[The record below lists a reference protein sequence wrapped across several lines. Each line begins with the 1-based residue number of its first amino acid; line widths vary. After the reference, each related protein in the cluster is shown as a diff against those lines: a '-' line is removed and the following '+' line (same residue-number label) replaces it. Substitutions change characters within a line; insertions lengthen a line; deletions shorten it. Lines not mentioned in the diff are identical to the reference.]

1 MNKKERKLCVITLMM
16 KKRLL
21 KKEDDKRKKE
31 RCDNLDNDEKEQLR
45 KYEKKGKKVMRDNL
59 EAGEKEKVRKIDRK
73 RKMDKR
79 LKTFHERSSIFDNV
93 QMCSMADPCI
103 LTTPAFR
110 LIEEDFEG
118 AIQEGPSYISTL
130 LDICWKFEFR
140 RNVIKLKETNYQADI
155 YNESTTGKSDGICKS
170 CHNSMSKN
178 KMPMQAQVNNL
189 ELCPSFCE
197 LDRLCPIELIR
208 T

>member
-1 MNKKERKLCVITLMM
+1 MMKKRIIKKKGQQRKRKKRDNVDDNGKEQLRKYESKGKKVITLMM

-31 RCDNLDNDEKEQLR
+31 RYDNLDNDEKEQLR
-45 KYEKKGKKVMRDNL
+45 KYEKKGNKVICDNL

-93 QMCSMADPCI
+93 QMCSMADTCI

-130 LDICWKFEFR
+130 LDICWKFEF
-140 RNVIKLKETNYQADI
+140 
-155 YNESTTGKSDGICKS
+155 
-170 CHNSMSKN
+170 
-178 KMPMQAQVNNL
+178 
-189 ELCPSFCE
+189 
-197 LDRLCPIELIR
+197 
-208 T
+208 